1 MDFLIK
7 FFDKVSFAGI
17 IVSFTAYFLGIR
29 FPDWDFKFNLKHRSI
44 LTHSP
49 LILLMLIRF
58 YERDSND
65 TFRYF
70 LIGFALALSLHFI
83 FDLYPKGWGGG
94 ALLKIPVVGI
104 SCNPQL
110 TKILL
115 IFFTVL
121 STIIAVA
128 YTKNS
133 MEFLY
138 LFSLGVFTILK
149 NMKKEGKLIRPL
161 FSYSFFLLVIG
172 CIKYKDI
179 FKFLESS
186 IGSIL
191 KRISMFF

>member
-17 IVSFTAYFLGIR
+17 VVSFTAYFLGIR

-104 SCNPQL
+104 SCNPQI
-110 TKILL
+110 TKTLL
-115 IFFTVL
+115 IFFIAL
-121 STIIAVA
+121 SSIIAVA
-128 YTKNS
+128 TKNS

-138 LFSLGVFTILK
+138 LFSLGIFTILK

-179 FKFLESS
+179 FKFLESG
-186 IGSIL
+186 IDL
-191 KRISMFF
+191 AFKRVSMFF

>member
-17 IVSFTAYFLGIR
+17 VVSFTAYFLGIR

-104 SCNPQL
+104 SCNSQI
-110 TKILL
+110 TKTLL
-115 IFFTVL
+115 IFFIAL
-121 STIIAVA
+121 SSIIAVT

-138 LFSLGVFTILK
+138 LFSLGIFTILK

-179 FKFLESS
+179 FKFLESG
-186 IGSIL
+186 IDL
-191 KRISMFF
+191 AFKRVSMFF

>member
-49 LILLMLIRF
+49 LILLILIRF

-138 LFSLGVFTILK
+138 LFSLEVFTILK

-186 IGSIL
+186 INSIL
-191 KRISMFF
+191 KRVGMFF

>member
-17 IVSFTAYFLGIR
+17 VVSFTAYFLGIR

-104 SCNPQL
+104 SCNPQI
-110 TKILL
+110 TKTLL
-115 IFFTVL
+115 IFFIAL
-121 STIIAVA
+121 SSIIAVA

-138 LFSLGVFTILK
+138 LFSLGIFTILK
-149 NMKKEGKLIRPL
+149 NMKKRRKADKAFIFLFFFP
-161 FSYSFFLLVIG
+161 FSYRMYQIQGYIQIFRKRYRLSF
-172 CIKYKDI
+172 
-179 FKFLESS
+179 
-186 IGSIL
+186 
-191 KRISMFF
+191 

>member
-7 FFDKVSFAGI
+7 FFDKVSFVGI

-29 FPDWDFKFNLKHRSI
+29 FPDWDFKFNLRHRSI

-49 LILLMLIRF
+49 LILLILIRF

-138 LFSLGVFTILK
+138 LFFFGVFTILK

-179 FKFLESS
+179 FKFLKGS
-186 IGSIL
+186 IDLIL
-191 KRISMFF
+191 KRISIFF